1 MIQVTSSEPRYRD
14 GMNAAQRAVK
24 RLFDLLVSL
33 AGLVL
38 LSPLL
43 LFIAVR
49 VRCSGGP
56 VIYRQERIGH
66 RGRPFTILKFRTMRP
81 GYEQDGVPQ
90 LAVHGESDQAGFPSF
105 LREHHLDELP
115 QLWNILVG
123 DMSFVG
129 PRPERRYFIDQIMER
144 NPDYEYIYL
153 MRPGLT
159 SAATIYNGYTDT
171 MEKMLV
177 RLQMDLNYL
186 QRRSLMT
193 DMGILLTTAKY
204 ILNGKKI

>member
-1 MIQVTSSEPRYRD
+1 MIQATSPEPRYRD
-14 GMNAAQRAVK
+14 GMNAAERAVK
-24 RLFDLLVSL
+24 RLFDILVSL

-38 LSPLL
+38 LSPLML
-43 LFIAVR
+43 YIAAR

-66 RGRPFTILKFRTMRP
+66 RGKPFTILKFRTMRP
-81 GYEQDGVPQ
+81 DHEHDGVPQ
-90 LAVHGESDQAGFPSF
+90 LAVQGEPDQTDFQRF

-115 QLWNILVG
+115 QLWNILAG

-171 MEKMLV
+171 LDKMLT
-177 RLQMDLNYL
+177 RLDLDLYYL
-186 QRRSLMT
+186 RNHSVWFDFRVL
-193 DMGILLTTAKY
+193 GLTFLS
-204 ILNGKKI
+204 IISGKKF

>member
-1 MIQVTSSEPRYRD
+1 MIQATSPEPRYRD
-14 GMNAAQRAVK
+14 GMNAAERAVK
-24 RLFDLLVSL
+24 RLFDILVSL

-38 LSPLL
+38 LSPLML
-43 LFIAVR
+43 YIAAR

-81 GYEQDGVPQ
+81 DHEHDGVPQ
-90 LAVHGESDQAGFPSF
+90 LAVQGGPDQTDFQRF

-115 QLWNILVG
+115 QLWNILAG

-186 QRRSLMT
+186 QRRSLIT

>member
-1 MIQVTSSEPRYRD
+1 MTQAIGSEPRYRD
-14 GMNAAQRAVK
+14 GMNVCERAVK
-24 RLFDLLVSL
+24 RLFDFTVSL

-38 LSPLL
+38 FSPFLL
-43 LFIAVR
+43 YIAVR

-56 VIYRQERIGH
+56 VIYRQERIGL
-66 RGRPFTILKFRTMRP
+66 GGKPFTILKFRTMP
-81 GYEQDGVPQ
+81 PDYEQDGVPQ
-90 LAVHGESDQAGFPSF
+90 LAVRCGGEQTGFQRF
-105 LREHHLDELP
+105 LREHHFDELP
-115 QLWNILVG
+115 QLWNILAG

-129 PRPERRYFIDQIMER
+129 PRPERRYFIDLIMQR

-186 QRRSLMT
+186 QRRSLAT
-193 DMGILLTTAKY
+193 DLGILFTTAKY
-204 ILNGKKI
+204 VFHGKKI